1 MTLQGSL
8 PPYGTFLP
16 AEPGRLTT
24 EDLRRGVVGMLPCTS
39 RACDLTH
46 PLLTI
51 PQGYSSKLFGR
62 LYEPSPSRTG
72 AIGGSKPK
80 VATPAVVEKIESYK
94 HDNPTIFAWE
104 IRDKLVADGVCT
116 TSTVPSV
123 SSINRILRNRAAER
137 AAAEY
142 ARATEQAYLRAYP
155 ELWSGCHGSQL
166 FNPMSMA
173 RALRADK
180 MKRTPSTSESSHS
193 HSGMSGQTGC
203 CSASPPPSID
213 DNFRSKESETLPP
226 NTESREPSQN
236 VIHDEK
242 IDDSTSDVAFV
253 PSSSSSHLS
262 SSSSLDPSS
271 SPSSSSSFS
280 MDDFV
285 NMSLLDC
292 HNAAASAAATEM
304 SMAAAAA
311 SAERKKL
318 RRSRTTFTQNQL
330 AVLES
335 EFEKTHYPCVNT
347 REELASKTSLSEAR
361 VWFSNR
367 RAKWRRHKKVPST
380 AIPHQVS
387 LAHPSLRMPLSSS
400 SPSVAAV
407 GLLSHPY
414 YQFYSA
420 LQRPESFRPIELGGS
435 KLLKSS
441 RVTSAFQPVTS
452 DLIRQS
458 PSSS

>member
-1 MTLQGSL
+1 MAMQGTL

-16 AEPGRLTT
+16 AEPGRLTA
-24 EDLRRGVVGMLPCTS
+24 EDLRRGMVSMLPCNS

-46 PLLTI
+46 PLLSI
-51 PQGYSSKLFGR
+51 PQGYSGKLFGR
-62 LYEPSPSRTG
+62 LYEPTPTRSG

-94 HDNPTIFAWE
+94 HENPTIFAWE

-166 FNPMSMA
+166 FNPLSVA
-173 RALRADK
+173 HALRLDK
-180 MKRTPSTSESSHS
+180 IQKTTSTFETSHS
-193 HSGMSGQTGC
+193 SPGLPLQRGC
-203 CSASPPPSID
+203 CSASPPID
-213 DNFRSKESETLPP
+213 TNFGSTDAESSSS
-226 NTESREPSQN
+226 NTESRDVSQR
-236 VIHDEK
+236 VINDVKVE
-242 IDDSTSDVAFV
+242 DSSSDVAFA
-253 PSSSSSHLS
+253 PPSSSSHLT
-262 SSSSLDPSS
+262 SSSSLMSSS

-292 HNAAASAAATEM
+292 HNAAAAAAAKEM

-335 EFEKTHYPCVNT
+335 DFEKTHYPCVNT
-347 REELASKTSLSEAR
+347 REELATKTSLSEAR

-367 RAKWRRHKKVPST
+367 RAKWRRHKKMPST
-380 AIPHQVS
+380 SIPHQVS
-387 LAHPSLRMPLSSS
+387 HAHLPRMPLSSAS
-400 SPSVAAV
+400 TSMAAV

-420 LQRPESFRPIELGGS
+420 LQRPESFKPIELGGS
-435 KLLKSS
+435 KMLKSS

-452 DLIRQS
+452 DMVRPS
-458 PSSS
+458 MNSSS